1 MGYSS
6 GPKKSDTF
14 CSTFFFLTQS
24 VILTICFL
32 CLFFAMSRCTSCKGL
47 FQNPISPPQRFS
59 ATEKNTPLRL
69 LSFPDRFFRIF
80 FPEGQQ
86 TLEACVIHHRNTRC
100 ATHEVCTGKHV
111 KIISTTSKWML
122 GKQAD
127 FPPWVVKA
135 YVNREKKA
143 AYFFQG
149 GCLTNPFQQLS
160 SY

>member
-1 MGYSS
+1 
-6 GPKKSDTF
+6 
-14 CSTFFFLTQS
+14 
-24 VILTICFL
+24 
-32 CLFFAMSRCTSCKGL
+32 MSRCTSCKGL

-160 SY
+160 SYWVVTRLEAPLFCWCFSPIIPTRINRRIDPRSMIG